1 MKYRTVLVAYDES
14 EASHRAVRA
23 AVDLIADDSNAYLH
37 VISVIPSMEENY
49 AYSGLG
55 GEVAGGNPN
64 IIFDAEVLGNLQDT
78 IAEGEQGKM
87 REHLRDDIA
96 PMRNAATLE
105 IAYGTSPA
113 TGILSYADSN
123 DCDLIVIGS
132 RGLGVLRGMLGSVSY
147 SVVRSSPVPVLVI
160 K

>member
-23 AVDLIADDSNAYLH
+23 AVDLVANDGAAHLH

-49 AYSGLG
+49 AYSGFG
-55 GEVAGGNPN
+55 GEIAGGNPN
-64 IIFDAEVLGNLQDT
+64 IIFDAETLENLQDT
-78 IAEGEQGKM
+78 IAEGELKKM
-87 REHLRDDIA
+87 KEQVRDDIA
-96 PMRNAATLE
+96 PVRNAVTLE
-105 IAYGTSPA
+105 IAYGTNPA
-113 TGILSYADSN
+113 TGILSYAESN
-123 DCDLIVIGS
+123 GCDLIVIGS

-147 SVVRSSPVPVLVI
+147 SVIRSSPVPVLVI